1 MVDADRH
8 IYATLVDACGLP
20 QVGSGHLAAKGVC
33 APTGLARCDHPL
45 RPADAELNC
54 ERAHGQRLR
63 RVWRC
68 RRRLPL
74 RGDGRQASPEQ
85 IERQT
90 EPAEHQQQ

>member
-1 MVDADRH
+1 MPIGTSTPRWWTPV
-8 IYATLVDACGLP
+8 GFP